1 MNRTLIE
8 NSSTELLELFQE
20 VSDEAKKE
28 KNHSSPL
35 SRLMYWWTRKPHIV
49 ARAVIL
55 SSTLDNIDDVR
66 DLLNLD
72 KKKRSY
78 NYLPNTSKYN
88 TLLSNASKIHMLD
101 PFGGAGTITFE
112 AKCLGLNCTTYD
124 YNPFAYMIQK
134 AALDYPARYG
144 EKLVDDVKHYAT
156 EVISLTEQEI
166 GKFYSKTDLVYFWAW
181 CIKCP
186 HCSQRFPLSNHMHLA
201 KTKYKNIGIT
211 LSSHNDDF
219 ILSIENPISD
229 KNAANFTHKGKNAVC
244 FRCHNTIDY
253 DYMTK
258 YISQHK
264 DRSLL
269 AIQNRSIKSKTYKV
283 ATPLDISNFDKAAQ
297 YLNQNLD
304 KYARDD
310 LFPVELIRPHH
321 RRKNQWWFYGITT
334 WDQFVSSRQLLV
346 MVTFLKNIKT
356 VTQHITNIDYRKV
369 ISAYLG
375 FLLCKHLNQNSLGV
389 YFDKITETPSAVT
402 AMSSGFVYN
411 HVELNPFS
419 SVRGGFASS
428 LKNLLAGIK
437 FATRCSNTPT
447 IKQCS
452 VLQKSDMLYDLIITD
467 PPYAD
472 DVQYGERSEFF
483 YAWFYRCVRSNFKD
497 LPNTV
502 PLDEDFCE
510 SQGRF
515 NSKPLAQEFYAKGL
529 EQSFLSMRSSLKD
542 DGLMVVFF
550 AHSTTTAWD
559 LLLKSIINA
568 KFQVISAHSLHTE
581 SPHALLARDKA
592 SFKSSIIVTCRK
604 IKHNSNAYFEDIKPK
619 MYAKIDNLLSNIDS
633 NVIIA
638 MPVTDLIVMVYGK
651 VLEVATGYTNLKS
664 YEKDFTPNFDV
675 LIGDARNHMMKKL
688 LSKILG
694 NYSASLLPTTNIYI
708 FAKVFYDGNL
718 PLDEFIKITKAYG
731 ITSKTFPANML
742 DINKKHALFFTLQ
755 KFGGTVNPANIRPHD
770 LYAQL
775 AHLAYLVHTD
785 DVSAVRPFLTS
796 SDASTFNVNEVK
808 SLLSLLLKSYT
819 VRKNAGLLQNSD
831 NRTEYDILV
840 KLAHTLVLKD
850 IPKQITEYFNMIH
863 SNTTRG
869 SYND

>member
-1 MNRTLIE
+1 MKRVLIE
-8 NSSTELLELFQE
+8 NSSTELLKLFQE

-55 SSTLDNIDDVR
+55 SSTLDDISNVR

-78 NYLPNTSKYN
+78 NYLPDSSKYN
-88 TLLSNASKIHMLD
+88 TLLNTASKIHLLD

-112 AKCLGLNCTTYD
+112 AKCLGLDCTTCD

-134 AALDYPARYG
+134 AALEYPAKYG
-144 EKLVDDVKHYAT
+144 EKLAEDVRNYAL
-156 EVISLTEQEI
+156 ELIALSENEI
-166 GKFYSKTDLVYFWAW
+166 GKFYSKDDLVYFWAW

-201 KTKYKNIGIT
+201 KTKYKNIGIV
-211 LSSHNDDF
+211 LLSHNDDF
-219 ILSIENPISD
+219 TISIENPISAEH
-229 KNAANFTHKGKNAVC
+229 AANFTHKGKNAVC
-244 FRCHNTIDY
+244 FRCNNTMDHDY
-253 DYMTK
+253 VTQ
-258 YISQHK
+258 YISEHK

-269 AIQNRSIKSKTYKV
+269 AVQNRGAKSKTYRV
-283 ATPLDISNFDKAAQ
+283 ATLSDINNFNKATN

-304 KYARDD
+304 DYAKND
-310 LFPVELIRPHH
+310 LFPTELMRPHH
-321 RRKNQWWFYGITT
+321 RRKNQWWLYGITT
-334 WDQFVSSRQLLV
+334 WDQFVSPRQLLV
-346 MVTFLKNIKT
+346 MITFLKNIDVVMRPIK
-356 VTQHITNIDYRKV
+356 NLEYKKV

-375 FLLCKHLNQNSLGV
+375 FLLCKHLNQNALGV

-411 HVELNPFS
+411 HVEINPFS
-419 SVRGGFASS
+419 HVRGGFASS
-428 LKNLLAGIK
+428 LRNLLAGIK
-437 FATRCSNTPT
+437 FATRCSNVPV
-447 IKQCS
+447 IKQQS
-452 VLQKSDMLYDLIITD
+452 VLRKSGALYDLIITD

-483 YAWFYRCVRSNFKD
+483 YAWFYRCVRAYFKNI
-497 LPNTV
+497 PSAV

-515 NSKPLAQEFYAKGL
+515 NSKPLAQEFFAKGL
-529 EQSFLSMRSSLKD
+529 QQSFLSMRSSLKD
-542 DGLMVVFF
+542 DGLLVVFF

-568 KFQVISAHSLHTE
+568 KFQVVSAHSLHTE
-581 SPHALLARDKA
+581 SPHSLLARDKA

-604 IKHNSNAYFEDIKPK
+604 IKHSSDAYFEDIKPK
-619 MYAKIDNLLSNIDS
+619 MYAKIDNLLFNIDS
-633 NVIIA
+633 NVLIA

-664 YEKDFTPNFDV
+664 YEKNFMPDFDI
-675 LIGDARNHMMKKL
+675 LIGDARNYMMKQL
-688 LSKILG
+688 LFKIIG
-694 NYSASLLPTTNIYI
+694 TQSTSLSPATNVYVLV
-708 FAKVFYDGNL
+708 KVFYDGSL
-718 PLDEFIKITKAYG
+718 PLDEFMKLTKAYG
-731 ITSKTFPANML
+731 ITSKDFPSNML
-742 DINKKHALFFTLQ
+742 DINKKTASFSTLQ
-755 KFGGTVNPANIRPHD
+755 NAGSVINPDNIQHND

-775 AHLAYLVHTD
+775 AYLTYLSHAD

-796 SDASTFNVNEVK
+796 PNGSVFNVNEVK
-808 SLLSLLLKSYT
+808 ILLSLLLKSYT
-819 VRKNAGLLQNSD
+819 VHKNTGRLHNSD
-831 NRTEYDILV
+831 NRTEYEILV
-840 KLAHTLVLKD
+840 KLAHILVIKD
-850 IPKQITEYFNMIH
+850 IPKQITEYFNTMQ
-863 SNTTRG
+863 SNLDG
-869 SYND
+869 GEFVD